1 MKQTF
6 KSLVIAGLAISL
18 ALTSCSKDETTKAA
32 SSTTPTVVLTDSTGT
47 GKIDT
52 TNFFVHS
59 FMKIN
64 VTPASGTTIDS
75 MKLDIK
81 INGTLFPG
89 SKFDAIDSNQ
99 RTGFSE
105 TLPVDE
111 IVSQIGLPFGATI
124 TFIATAKDNKGQT
137 ASSEVTY
144 NIVQDKGIISSG
156 EIELGAQTNTT
167 IPYKFLGLANS
178 FATYTAGLSGT
189 ANKNSGN
196 IDFVY
201 YFGDND
207 KNAFA
212 APSNADGAKKI
223 WSSEINTWARQNQ
236 TKFKTTTLTAAQFDN
251 IKNSSKIETDF
262 ANIDF
267 ATGTTEK
274 VTTLAVG
281 SVIAFKTALGVKGL
295 AKFTAISADATGSTK
310 VVIICQN

>member
-1 MKQTF
+1 MKKTI
-6 KSLVIAGLAISL
+6 KTLVIAVFAISL
-18 ALTSCSKDETTKAA
+18 ALTSCSKDETTKAV
-32 SSTTPTVVLTDSTGT
+32 SSTPTVEVTDSTGT

-59 FMKIN
+59 FMKIKA
-64 VTPASGTTIDS
+64 TPASGTTVDS
-75 MKLDIK
+75 MKFEIK
-81 INGTLFPG
+81 INGMLFPG
-89 SKFDAIDSNQ
+89 SAFDAINSNQ
-99 RTGFSE
+99 KAGFSE

-111 IVSQIGLPFGATI
+111 IVAEIGLPFGATI
-124 TFIATAKDNKGQT
+124 AFIVTIKDSKGQT
-137 ASSEVTY
+137 ATSEATY
-144 NIVQDKGIISSG
+144 NITQDKGIISSG

-167 IPYKFLGLANS
+167 IPYNFLGLANS

-223 WSSEINTWARQNQ
+223 WGLEINTWARQNQ
-236 TKFKTTTLTAAQFDN
+236 TKFKTTTLTSAEFDN